1 MSDNQHPGAREE
13 QYRRA
18 AQENHNYSPIIPIAV
33 ANPRNNR
40 KIGLI
45 RVSIVLTT
53 IAILAIAI
61 LAIAILTTSS
71 SKTDSGAIQSVVQ
84 PDTSSQVAQKLGCTN
99 FTVEDPGTSGM
110 VIDAGSCIKD
120 GRLYAI
126 NTFPSTSVRDKW
138 LDAAEPLGV
147 DPKWETTTSVT
158 YPSVS

>member
-1 MSDNQHPGAREE
+1 MNEFNTPRKNPNPRTGL
-13 QYRRA
+13 YY
-18 AQENHNYSPIIPIAV
+18 ENGYSPIVPV
-33 ANPRNNR
+33 VNR
-40 KIGLI
+40 KPRKNRRTNFWTVIAI
-45 RVSIVLTT
+45 IIVLAVGG
-53 IAILAIAI
+53 IVVAVVMANGVKDAN
-61 LAIAILTTSS
+61 
-71 SKTDSGAIQSVVQ
+71 AIQSVSQ
-84 PDTSSQVAQKLGCTN
+84 PATASQVAKSLGCTN